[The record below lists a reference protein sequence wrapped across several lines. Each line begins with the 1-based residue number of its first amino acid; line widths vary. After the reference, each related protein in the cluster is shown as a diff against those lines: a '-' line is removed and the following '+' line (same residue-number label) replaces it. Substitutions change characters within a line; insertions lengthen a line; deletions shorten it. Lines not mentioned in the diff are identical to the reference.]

1 MEKCHY
7 EKRLSIYFI
16 FLETLQN
23 SLAWK
28 WVRPVGPAL
37 FRSVFHDKIFNFC
50 QVTISVLKSYY
61 KSDRLAQN
69 LKRFE
74 IMMRVC
80 KIAFLFILLTV
91 VFYTDPVFAINSIL
105 NIRHWAAPDHTRVVI
120 DVSDDIP
127 YTVDDADRKLFI
139 DLKDTHIRE
148 DFPHEFILKKRGIDK
163 ITITPL
169 PQGII
174 RVELSLG
181 ENVETKVFKQKKF
194 QDKPDRIVID
204 IEFPDVEK
212 QESKNREEEKVL
224 RKNKIIVIDPGH
236 GGDDPGA
243 VGKQKTQ
250 EKKVVL
256 DISRRLRDILNSEQ
270 GYRAFLTRDGDYY
283 VPFKKRLKIA
293 REYGADLFLSI
304 HADAFRKRDTRGSS
318 VYCLSVRGASSEA
331 AKLLARN
338 ENMADIIGGSPNGE
352 NSDESD
358 PIILNMFQT
367 NTINSSRTF
376 GGCVLKHLEKVNK
389 VKFGKVQEAPFI
401 VLKLPEIPSLLVE
414 TAYISNPNEEK
425 LLRSSRFQTEI
436 AKAIAASVTEFLP
449 VVPVRTPT
457 TPKIVLTKKE
467 DDQEATYESDETD
480 KFKAP
485 PCTDYRIRRGDT
497 LDSIARKH
505 NTKISALLKLN
516 HMKLDDP
523 LYFGRVLKVPAPE
536 KEISDEKRDEE
547 LKVSNGGEKSPSPAP
562 APVTMVYMVKRGDT
576 LDKIAKKNDT
586 TISVLLKLN
595 NMKLDD
601 PLYFGRA
608 LKVPAPEKEISD
620 ENRDE
625 ELKVSNGGEKS
636 PPSAPAPVT
645 MVYMVKRGDTL
656 DKIAKKNDTTISVL
670 LKLNNM
676 KMKEPLYVG
685 RVLKVSVSVRDIT
698 EGKRGGEVKASN
710 DIPRS
715 LPSVSAPVTTVYMV
729 KRGDTLDKIAKKNNT
744 TISIL
749 LKLNKMKM
757 QEPLYVDKK
766 LKLPYTEANP
776 GKAEKAGGKK
786 SKTNVYRVKKGDTLD
801 KIAKQCNTS
810 VSELRRLNQIR
821 RADVLYVDQK
831 LRLPPS

>member
-1 MEKCHY
+1 M
-7 EKRLSIYFI
+7 I
-16 FLETLQN
+16 
-23 SLAWK
+23 
-28 WVRPVGPAL
+28 
-37 FRSVFHDKIFNFC
+37 
-50 QVTISVLKSYY
+50 
-61 KSDRLAQN
+61 
-69 LKRFE
+69 
-74 IMMRVC
+74 RVH
-80 KIAFLFILLTV
+80 KATFLFILMSV
-91 VFYTDPVFAINSIL
+91 IFYTYPVFAQSNIL

-120 DVSDDIP
+120 DLSDDVH
-127 YTVDDADRKLFI
+127 YTVDEADKKLII
-139 DLKDTHIRE
+139 DLKETRVRE
-148 DFPHEFILKKRGIDK
+148 DFPHEFILNKPGIDK
-163 ITITPL
+163 IMITPL

-181 ENVETKVFKQKKF
+181 ENVITKVFKQKKF

-212 QESKNREEEKVL
+212 QESKKREDEKVL

-256 DISRRLRDILNSEQ
+256 DISRKLRDILNSEE

-304 HADAFRKRDTRGSS
+304 HADAFRQRDARGSS

-376 GGCVLKHLEKVNK
+376 GSCVLKHLDKVNK
-389 VKFGKVQEAPFI
+389 VKFRKVQEAPFI

-414 TAYISNPNEEK
+414 TAYISNPKEEK

-497 LDSIARKH
+497 LDIIARKH
-505 NTKISALLKLN
+505 NTKISTLLKLN

-523 LYFGRVLKVPAPE
+523 LYFGRVLKVPAAE
-536 KEISDEKRDEE
+536 KKISDEKRDEE
-547 LKVSNGGEKSPSPAP
+547 LKVSNGGEKSP
-562 APVTMVYMVKRGDT
+562 
-576 LDKIAKKNDT
+576 
-586 TISVLLKLN
+586 
-595 NMKLDD
+595 
-601 PLYFGRA
+601 
-608 LKVPAPEKEISD
+608 
-620 ENRDE
+620 
-625 ELKVSNGGEKS
+625 
-636 PPSAPAPVT
+636 PSA
-645 MVYMVKRGDTL
+645 
-656 DKIAKKNDTTISVL
+656 
-670 LKLNNM
+670 
-676 KMKEPLYVG
+676 
-685 RVLKVSVSVRDIT
+685 
-698 EGKRGGEVKASN
+698 
-710 DIPRS
+710 
-715 LPSVSAPVTTVYMV
+715 SAPVTTVYRV

-749 LKLNKMKM
+749 LKLNNMKMKEPLYVGRALKVSVSVRDITEEKRDGEVKASNDIPISLPPAPSPVTRVYMVKRGDTLDKIAKKNNTTIGVLLKLNKMKM
-757 QEPLYVDKK
+757 QEPLYVGKK
-766 LKLPYTEANP
+766 LKLPHTEANA
-776 GKAEKAGGKK
+776 GEAEKAAGKK
-786 SKTNVYRVKKGDTLD
+786 SKTYVYRVKKGDTLD
-801 KIAKQCNTS
+801 KIARQCNTS

-831 LRLPPS
+831 LILPPS